1 MANAL
6 RIVSLMVFAILPTF
20 LALVWTGSAATRLD
34 ELDEVKAAEPAVATA
49 TAANE
54 QYCTGDLKKVL
65 RRVLQSCGLIGGG
78 GNVRGCQPADAKTVA
93 TMSGDDFN
101 ALFRPMKGR
110 GGIIQFDK
118 AESALDPGAVQLVDQ
133 VFADQRGASYFF
145 VVSRASPDGSTE
157 FNRELSKERAEVVM
171 THLKTKFNDPN
182 LEKQVGLLWLGEEFA
197 QLSDEFCS
205 WKRSRGDQTCKP
217 EDLNRSAFV
226 AWIDCTL

>member
-1 MANAL
+1 MEIL
-6 RIVSLMVFAILPTF
+6 RIIVVSVCLAIPTM
-20 LALVWTGSAATRLD
+20 LAIIWPTQAGNRVAAL
-34 ELDEVKAAEPAVATA
+34 EAAEKDEPQVAVA

-65 RRVLQSCGLIGGG
+65 RRVLQSCGLLNT

-101 ALFRPMKGR
+101 ALFIPMKGR

-118 AESALDPGAVQLVDQ
+118 GESVLDDRALALVDQ

-145 VVSRASPDGSTE
+145 VVSRSSTDGSTE
-157 FNRELSKERAEVVM
+157 FNRELSQARAESVM
-171 THLKTKFNDPN
+171 THLRQKFNDPN
-182 LEKQVGLLWLGEEFA
+182 LDKEVGLLWLGEEYA
-197 QLSDEFCS
+197 QLNEEFCQ
-205 WKRSRGDQTCKP
+205 WKRSRSDEACDDKA
-217 EDLNRSAFV
+217 LNRSAFI

>member
-6 RIVSLMVFAILPTF
+6 RIIALCAFGLLPAF
-20 LALVWTGSAATRLD
+20 LALVWTGSAASRL
-34 ELDEVKAAEPAVATA
+34 ESYGEVKAEEPAVATA

-65 RRVLQSCGLIGGG
+65 RRVLQSCGLLSS

-118 AESALDPGAVQLVDQ
+118 AEAALDPNAVQLVES
-133 VFADQRGASYFF
+133 VFADRRGASYFF

-157 FNRELSKERAEVVM
+157 FNRELSQERADAVM
-171 THLKTKFNDPN
+171 NHLKQKFADPD

-197 QLSDEFCS
+197 QLNEEFCS
-205 WKRSRGDQTCKP
+205 WKRSRSDQECKP
-217 EDLNRSAFV
+217 EDLNRSAFI